1 MVHTLLMVQFF
12 DQCLRLLQVFR
23 IKPFREPVVDR
34 DNVLRA
40 ACLKVTTGARGSS
53 VRSFQDGH
61 PYQILPLVIENDPI
75 LSHFAVR

>member
-23 IKPFREPVVDR
+23 VKPFGEPVVDR

-40 ACLKVTTGARGSS
+40 ACLKVATDA
-53 VRSFQDGH
+53 
-61 PYQILPLVIENDPI
+61 
-75 LSHFAVR
+75 